1 MHYFFLDSCNVS
13 LHTLCTLSSPVFTL
27 HPVFF
32 FWKCK
37 ASPPSLSLPL
47 SPPTH
52 MHRHPYK
59 KSVGPWLRIR
69 NGGNLVLHHWEYI
82 YIKCNGNT
90 GDIMQQKQQIP
101 CTPSNMKDLN
111 NRALSRK
118 NKKLNKFSSTMPFSW
133 LKMYSYKTTMS
144 ISKDIFKHKVC
155 FLYFLLPFPAL
166 FLFLALNI
174 QPT

>member
-1 MHYFFLDSCNVS
+1 MHYFFPDSCNVS

-32 FWKCK
+32 FKMQ
-37 ASPPSLSLPL
+37 SQPPFSFTATLPTN
-47 SPPTH
+47 TH
-52 MHRHPYK
+52 AQTHIQ
-59 KSVGPWLRIR
+59 KSVGPRLRIR

-82 YIKCNGNT
+82 YIKCDGNT

-101 CTPSNMKDLN
+101 CTPSNMKDLK
-111 NRALSRK
+111 NRAVSRK